1 LSIEQNFVLKKMPSD
16 LDFRELLIN
25 LEDEMSNEDRKK
37 FVFMLGDDIPRR
49 KRDEPLVEIF
59 TILIDRGRISQTDC
73 SYLLTI
79 FDKIKLST
87 LAYTVAR
94 FVTRK

>member
-1 LSIEQNFVLKKMPSD
+1 MPSD

-25 LEDEMSNEDRKK
+25 LEDDMSNEDRKK
-37 FVFMLGDDIPRR
+37 FVFMLSNDIPRR

-59 TILIDRGRISQTDC
+59 TILIDRGLISQTDC
-73 SYLLTI
+73 SYLI
-79 FDKIKLST
+79 DRFDRLKLQT
-87 LAYTVAR
+87 LSYTVAR